1 MKPDEEEEEAD
12 DQINEEMNDDD
23 LVNDQLWAPED
34 ISAEQEDI
42 TGNYTRESLEQLW
55 WGPSYAVKL
64 WYFFAKYMLLSFQ
77 KWLLGRL

>member
-1 MKPDEEEEEAD
+1 MKPDEEEEEAE

-23 LVNDQLWAPED
+23 LVNDQMWAPED

-55 WGPSYAVKL
+55 CQTVV
-64 WYFFAKYMLLSFQ
+64 LLY
-77 KWLLGRL
+77 KI